1 MVGLGTELSGG
12 ENLAQRVLK
21 LNDLNAEKITTQ
33 PNFVPNFSF
42 EEVSEKMLIGW
53 RWDKRN
59 TDSTCTVDETQARS
73 SKRSLKFTNNTPF
86 GAHVYGTLWLAEPI
100 QLQAGKPYTLSAYVK
115 SDDPG
120 IAWIGGGADWQ
131 FRLRIPPTQGKW
143 QRISMTFIPSERD
156 ANFVLRIVTESPTK
170 GFWVDNVKLEEGSE
184 TTFCQPY
191 DERIVLEPTQLER
204 DIEGD
209 GEFTLTFDLF
219 LPEPLPKALFRVQIG
234 RTHILQRSL
243 PFQRGARRVFV
254 KGDAVSVDDS
264 PKTVALHLFDGC
276 KSIASA
282 QVTVCFFSPQNA
294 SFRLNSLRQKLP
306 TLESRLDS
314 LRVKGVDIS

>member
-1 MVGLGTELSGG
+1 MGSKLRLLMICLTVGLGTELSGG

-21 LNDLNAEKITTQ
+21 LNDLNAEKVTTQ

-73 SKRSLKFTNNTPF
+73 GKRSLKFTNNTPF

-131 FRLRIPPTQGKW
+131 FRLRIPPNPRQVAAH
-143 QRISMTFIPSERD
+143 QH
-156 ANFVLRIVTESPTK
+156 
-170 GFWVDNVKLEEGSE
+170 
-184 TTFCQPY
+184 
-191 DERIVLEPTQLER
+191 
-204 DIEGD
+204 
-209 GEFTLTFDLF
+209 DLH
-219 LPEPLPKALFRVQIG
+219 PVRAG
-234 RTHILQRSL
+234 R
-243 PFQRGARRVFV
+243 
-254 KGDAVSVDDS
+254 
-264 PKTVALHLFDGC
+264 
-276 KSIASA
+276 
-282 QVTVCFFSPQNA
+282 
-294 SFRLNSLRQKLP
+294 
-306 TLESRLDS
+306 
-314 LRVKGVDIS
+314 